1 MRPKTTKSNRTI
13 TLLPP
18 VRKYLD
24 QIRPLHVRPDD
35 YILKNRHGDPI
46 DQDGFAARHFWP
58 ALRALNIR
66 HRDFYATRDTFISV
80 MLMHGEPSKRVA
92 DYCGTSSAM
101 IEGSYGKWIG
111 GNQGFGEAAL
121 KAAKPKLHRNLARR
135 ARLKLSKCSRLE
147 WRRGGDSNPR
157 YPY

>member
-1 MRPKTTKSNRTI
+1 MGAPKTTKSHRTI
-13 TLLPP
+13 ALLPP

-66 HRDFYATRDTFISV
+66 HRDFYATRHFISV

-101 IEGSYGKWIG
+101 IEGSYAKWIG

-121 KAAKPKLHRNLARR
+121 KAAKPKFT
-135 ARLKLSKCSRLE
+135 E
-147 WRRGGDSNPR
+147 T
-157 YPY
+157 